1 MRSHAGPRVVLVTAA
16 AGAAATV
23 ALAAELTAASLLID
37 SLHDDGLAIL
47 VTAVV
52 IGLDL
57 AAVVAGWTALV
68 LHARG
73 HRRWLAFS
81 AAALL
86 AGPAAVAVL
95 LVLPS
100 LTPLSAGGEAA
111 GRLPQAL
118 WYLVWLTGPLILLLP
133 VAVARLVPSGPEPA
147 PGGRRWYVLAGLV
160 WAAAVFAGAWL
171 LPSWLRL

>member
-86 AGPAAVAVL
+86 GGPAGPA
-95 LVLPS
+95 LPDAS
-100 LTPLSAGGEAA
+100 L
-111 GRLPQAL
+111 GR
-118 WYLVWLTGPLILLLP
+118 G
-133 VAVARLVPSGPEPA
+133 
-147 PGGRRWYVLAGLV
+147 
-160 WAAAVFAGAWL
+160 
-171 LPSWLRL
+171 